1 MHYREGKNLEVRE
14 GRLNRE
20 GGSIYTVSKVRIC
33 LTSAKVLQSGELE
46 RGAHVDPCPH
56 DLHHNQVTSQQSHHQ
71 QWSLRVSLAWLP
83 LESRDE
89 FGEGLGDCDPVFD
102 SPDTQGVIDSS
113 SCTHR
118 IALLGETELAV
129 EQIEIWRGDEEYKRD
144 RGQGEL
150 RTTVKKEVK
159 LTLCVRTGRRYPEP
173 CVSFGKGKT

>member
-1 MHYREGKNLEVRE
+1 MNYREGQNLEVRE
-14 GRLNRE
+14 VCLNRE
-20 GGSIYTVSKVRIC
+20 GGSMYTVSKVRIR
-33 LTSAKVLQSGELE
+33 LTSAKMLQSGELE
-46 RGAHVDPCPH
+46 RGAHVDPRPH

-71 QWSLRVSLAWLP
+71 QRSLRVSLARLP

-89 FGEGLGDCDPVFD
+89 FREGLSDCDPIFD

-113 SCTHR
+113 SCTHL

-150 RTTVKKEVK
+150 RTVKK
-159 LTLCVRTGRRYPEP
+159 
-173 CVSFGKGKT
+173 